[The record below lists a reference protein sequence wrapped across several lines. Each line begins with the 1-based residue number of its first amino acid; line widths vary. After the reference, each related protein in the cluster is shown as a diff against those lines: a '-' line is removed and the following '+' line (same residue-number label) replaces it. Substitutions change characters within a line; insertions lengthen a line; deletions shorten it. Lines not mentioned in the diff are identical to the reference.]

1 MNWLKLAKEVIV
13 AFVIAGVVLLLIGL
27 MLDDEQAKAS
37 PHPCRVLVLTTWVDT
52 WCD

>member
-27 MLDDEQAKAS
+27 MSDESS
-37 PHPCRVLVLTTWVDT
+37 PPPRHPCRVLVLTTWVDT

>member
-27 MLDDEQAKAS
+27 MSDESSPPLDIRAGFWS
-37 PHPCRVLVLTTWVDT
+37 
-52 WCD
+52 

>member
-27 MLDDEQAKAS
+27 MSDESS
-37 PHPCRVLVLTTWVDT
+37 PPPSTSVPGSGPDHLGGHLV
-52 WCD
+52 